1 MKLVSQ
7 NILLVSQALNFN
19 LTKDECV
26 NKCRDKVLVEDA
38 VDLCGH
44 KGRFCKQRIDSICA
58 KRAKC
63 ANSSKMID
71 F

>member
-1 MKLVSQ
+1 MKFVSQ
-7 NILLVSQALNFN
+7 IILLVSQALNFN

-44 KGRFCKQRIDSICA
+44 KGRFCKQIAECSCHRYWICQHMSV
-58 KRAKC
+58 
-63 ANSSKMID
+63 NVSK
-71 F
+71 